1 MSDSY
6 HQYYATVKLMNKVTG
21 MVLLPLKWL
30 QSVAIFKA
38 ILVH

>member
-6 HQYYATVKLMNKVTG
+6 HQYYATVKLMNKVIG
-21 MVLLPLKWL
+21 MVLLLLKWL